1 MRASRYFCFLLARQL
16 GIWNVDE
23 MMRQMPSHLLSEWI
37 AFFKIESEDQTQR
50 QLAREAKRGVEE
62 RVQQRKS
69 KRR

>member
-23 MMRQMPSHLLSEWI
+23 MMRQMPSRLLSEWV
-37 AFFKIESEDQTQR
+37 AFFQIENENQTQR